1 MSTTDSNTTNPMEN
15 ECRGVVNGGDV
26 LQRQYRQVVAAQELD
41 LLHRRVVAILALV
54 VIVARRGFVQQEVLA
69 SRPTVPATT
78 GPRPYRRARTTPPP
92 GTTPAPTRSR
102 PAVSCGTPG
111 TRANMRIRSRRRGT
125 MRLRP
130 WSGGG
135 GRPAAAVDDDD
146 ATSSAADEGEDGSR
160 ADARGERDGSDLAN
174 HDAPPIV
181 ACSR

>member
-1 MSTTDSNTTNPMEN
+1 MSTADSNTTNPVEN
-15 ECRGVVNGGDV
+15 ECRGVKNGGDV

-41 LLHRRVVAILALV
+41 LLHRRVVTILAIV
-54 VIVARRGFVQQEVLA
+54 VIVARWGFVQQEALA
-69 SRPTVPATT
+69 PRPTVPVTN
-78 GPRPYRRARTTPPP
+78 GPRPYRRARTTLPP

-125 MRLRP
+125 MRLQP

-135 GRPAAAVDDDD
+135 GRPAAAVDNDN
-146 ATSSAADEGEDGSR
+146 ATSSAANKGEDGLC

-174 HDAPPIV
+174 HNAPPIV
-181 ACSR
+181 TCSR